1 MDHEFV
7 EGRLILRRSPEEKEP
22 ILQRLRRI
30 EGQVRGLQQMLEQ
43 DRYCLDELQQ
53 TNAIVAAMR
62 EVALLISSQH
72 LVAGVE
78 HALNSEQSSQILE
91 EVKAVL
97 RAAIRQS

>member
-1 MDHEFV
+1 
-7 EGRLILRRSPEEKEP
+7 
-22 ILQRLRRI
+22 
-30 EGQVRGLQQMLEQ
+30 MLEQ

-72 LVAGVE
+72 LAAGIE
-78 HALNSEQSSQILE
+78 HATRSPNPTEVLE

-97 RAAIRQS
+97 RAAMRQG

>member
-1 MDHEFV
+1 MEHEFLD
-7 EGRLILRRSPEEKEP
+7 GRLYLHRTAEEREP

-43 DRYCLDELQQ
+43 DRYCLDEIQQ
-53 TNAIVAAMR
+53 ANAISAAMR

-72 LVAGVE
+72 LAAGVE
-78 HALNSEQSSQILE
+78 HAVDSSIRTEVLD

-97 RAAIRQS
+97 RAAIRQV